1 MGLGFLL
8 GREGDRR
15 TAGHDGI
22 VLGFLSEMLLAPDDD
37 TGVVVLANTGGLDGR
52 GAAEPLGV
60 ALMRRLL
67 GLPDEAV
74 RSDVPQRPE
83 VWRELCG
90 WYAPDPGPVTNLFT
104 RAFLGAGAEVTVR
117 RGHLVLRPLTPVPAL
132 RRGMRLHP
140 DDPDDPRVFRV
151 DLSGLGKGTLRV
163 VFREAPDDRDAPRL
177 LMAGMSLRKRP
188 GLLNPRPWT
197 TGVLAAGA
205 VALAARR
212 TAPRPP

>member
-1 MGLGFLL
+1 
-8 GREGDRR
+8 
-15 TAGHDGI
+15 
-22 VLGFLSEMLLAPDDD
+22 
-37 TGVVVLANTGGLDGR
+37 
-52 GAAEPLGV
+52 
-60 ALMRRLL
+60 
-67 GLPDEAV
+67 
-74 RSDVPQRPE
+74 
-83 VWRELCG
+83 
-90 WYAPDPGPVTNLFT
+90 
-104 RAFLGAGAEVTVR
+104 
-117 RGHLVLRPLTPVPAL
+117 
-132 RRGMRLHP
+132 MRLHP